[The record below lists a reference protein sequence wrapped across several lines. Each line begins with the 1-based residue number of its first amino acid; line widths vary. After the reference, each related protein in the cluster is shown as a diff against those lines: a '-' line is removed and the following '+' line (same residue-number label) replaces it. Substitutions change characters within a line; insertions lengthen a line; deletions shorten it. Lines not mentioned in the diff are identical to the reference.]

1 MNADKLVLWALI
13 IAIVVATGIGFYG
26 IFGS

>member
-1 MNADKLVLWALI
+1 MNAEKLVLWALI
-13 IAIVVATGIGFYG
+13 IAIVFATAIGFYG